1 MTGRSQGAAAPREVQ
16 RVRDMPA
23 PRRNESAAGGVMGW
37 VFQWPYRGILAFLLW
52 TRVKPWQ
59 LTVASPILIC
69 LSGVFI
75 ITGDWFVAGW
85 VLLAGGLCDVFDGSV
100 ARHRGEVKR
109 SGAFMDSLIDR
120 VADAIVFACLFWV
133 FADRGDELEASLA
146 LITLIVSLSV
156 SYVRAE
162 AEAAGVRLTEG
173 LFQRLERFLA
183 LMIALLIPG
192 MMLPML
198 ILLATLGTLTVLQRA
213 FLAVKGA

>member
-1 MTGRSQGAAAPREVQ
+1 MAGAGEGAAGPREAP

-23 PRRNESAAGGVMGW
+23 PRKNASATGGAIQW
-37 VFQWPYRGILAFLLW
+37 VFQWPYRGILAFVLW

-59 LTVASPILIC
+59 LTAASPILIC
-69 LSGVFI
+69 LSGVLI
-75 ITGDWFVAGW
+75 ITGDWFLAGW
-85 VLLAGGLCDVFDGSV
+85 VLLLGGLCDVFDGSV

-109 SGAFMDSLIDR
+109 SGAFMDSMIDR
-120 VADAIVFACLFWV
+120 VADAIVFGCLFWT
-133 FADRGDELEASLA
+133 FADRGDTLEAALA
-146 LITLIVSLSV
+146 LVTMIVSLSV

-183 LMIALLIPG
+183 LMIALMIPG

-198 ILLATLGTLTVLQRA
+198 ALLATLGTVTVLQRA
-213 FLAVKGA
+213 FLAVRGA